1 MTHIYVR
8 YVHLAKREC
17 YKANHDSSGLAF
29 WPSSRHFSTAK
40 MRLKHLESALS
51 SVPVKRFPDPKID
64 LEQYATSP
72 HLTAAVILT
81 ALGNEDI
88 GPGRTAMDLGC
99 GTAML
104 TIGCALVDT
113 DNITAVDCD
122 SDAMEVARS
131 NVMAMLGDEED
142 DSDGD
147 DATSSTPPVDFVFA
161 KVQHESNQELLMEAL
176 GGGGRGGR
184 GRGGRGDRRKGGR
197 VRGRGGR
204 GRSAPPPTAANSKS
218 KHEKEHSPDGLP
230 FRDNCVD
237 TVLTNPPFGTK
248 QNAGIDVTFLRAATR
263 MARRS
268 VYSFHK
274 TSTRTFL
281 MKKIKEWGY
290 DAEVVAQM
298 RYDIPK
304 MYQFHTKDSVDV
316 EVDLIRVLID

>member
-1 MTHIYVR
+1 
-8 YVHLAKREC
+8 
-17 YKANHDSSGLAF
+17 
-29 WPSSRHFSTAK
+29 

-113 DNITAVDCD
+113 DHVTAVDCD

-131 NVMAMLGDEED
+131 NVMAMLGDDED
-142 DSDGD
+142 DSDNDDGDDD
-147 DATSSTPPVDFVFA
+147 DATSSPPVEFVFA
-161 KVQHESNQELLMEAL
+161 KVQHESNQEFLMETL
-176 GGGGRGGR
+176 GGGRGGR

-197 VRGRGGR
+197 GRDRGGR
-204 GRSAPPPTAANSKS
+204 GRSAPPTAAGRSTIAPSNSKS
-218 KHEKEHSPDGLP
+218 NHEKEQSDGLP
-230 FRDNCVD
+230 FRDDCVD

-274 TSTRTFL
+274 SSTRPYL
-281 MKKIKEWGY
+281 VKKIKEWGY
-290 DAEVVAQM
+290 DVEVVAQM

-316 EVDLIRVLID
+316 EVDLVRVDCGERKKLQNQSN

>member
-1 MTHIYVR
+1 MTHITSTYVQL
-8 YVHLAKREC
+8 LAKREC
-17 YKANHDSSGLAF
+17 YKANSSG
-29 WPSSRHFSTAK
+29 FSTFRPK

-197 VRGRGGR
+197 GRGRGGR
-204 GRSAPPPTAANSKS
+204 GRSAPPPSPPAANSKS

-281 MKKIKEWGY
+281 VKKIKEWGY